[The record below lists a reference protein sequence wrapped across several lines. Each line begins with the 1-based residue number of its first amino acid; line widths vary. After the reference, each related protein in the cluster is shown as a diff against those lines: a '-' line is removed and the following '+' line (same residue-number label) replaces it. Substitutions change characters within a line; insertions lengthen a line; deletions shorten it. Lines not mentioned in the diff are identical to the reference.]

1 MSKKLTLITIGDNI
15 AGTFTDYDTAV
26 KEFKKMDPGAEP
38 IALLTTFKEREK
50 KPIRKTTQATVK
62 DVPEMQESRRRR

>member
-1 MSKKLTLITIGDNI
+1 MSKKLTLITVGENI
-15 AGTFTDYDTAV
+15 AASFTDYDSAV
-26 KEFKKMDPGAEP
+26 KEFKAMQPGDEP

-62 DVPEMQESRRRR
+62 DVPEMQESRRKK